1 MAIAPRT
8 YAAVGEALFNKDW
21 VYQMRALLDIRKTVA
36 EQIGYHAARGLPFD
50 MPDRI
55 EAPLRGALIAKI
67 EQCRRALEQLEADQS
82 SGDQTG
88 SPEPRSQS

>member
-21 VYQMRALLDIRKTVA
+21 VYQMRALLDIRKPVA
-36 EQIGYHAARGLPFD
+36 EQIAYHAAHSLPYD
-50 MPDRI
+50 VPEGI
-55 EAPLRGALIAKI
+55 ETPLRQALAAKI
-67 EQCRRALEQLEADQS
+67 EQCRQALELLEADQS

-88 SPEPRSQS
+88 SPPAA